1 MASGVNTRSAIAEAS
16 TLFGD
21 IVSHECKA
29 LLVNK
34 VGSAWSPLGA
44 LESVVA
50 LDHQLI
56 DHEAQT
62 LKGTLEIFIRE
73 ATGRL
78 LSFESAPDRTP
89 TAPKAKPPH
98 GACDSVFTCTFY
110 SPTAIWL

>member
-1 MASGVNTRSAIAEAS
+1 M
-16 TLFGD
+16 
-21 IVSHECKA
+21 SHECKA

-44 LESVVA
+44 LESVLA

-62 LKGTLEIFIRE
+62 LNGTLEIFIRE

-78 LSFESAPDRTP
+78 LSFESAPAPHADAPGVMALQSLRQHPHLRPLLTDRNVVVTSSN
-89 TAPKAKPPH
+89 H
-98 GACDSVFTCTFY
+98 R
-110 SPTAIWL
+110 